1 MRDEAWDYPKEAS
14 ALKVLVVE
22 DDPNLRALWGAV
34 IQKAGYSAHLVETE
48 ADARS
53 CLLQEPYDLLLLDL
67 FLGEENGTAVAEF
80 ATQINPACSIVV
92 VTGSSVYSKQEL
104 FSMAPTVWAVMRKP
118 VDIEDIIALCEHVA
132 DGSAPAV
139 VPALAMG
146 GAEFRT
152 S

>member
-1 MRDEAWDYPKEAS
+1 M
-14 ALKVLVVE
+14 KVLVVE

-48 ADARS
+48 ADARNA
-53 CLLQEPYDLLLLDL
+53 LLEQSFDLLLLDL

-80 ATQINPACSIVV
+80 AMQVNPACSIVV
-92 VTGSSVYSKQEL
+92 VTGSSLYSKQEL
-104 FSMAPTVWAVMRKP
+104 FSMAPSIWVVMRKP

-132 DGSAPAV
+132 NGSAPAV
-139 VPALAMG
+139 VPALATG
-146 GAEFRT
+146 GAEFRP